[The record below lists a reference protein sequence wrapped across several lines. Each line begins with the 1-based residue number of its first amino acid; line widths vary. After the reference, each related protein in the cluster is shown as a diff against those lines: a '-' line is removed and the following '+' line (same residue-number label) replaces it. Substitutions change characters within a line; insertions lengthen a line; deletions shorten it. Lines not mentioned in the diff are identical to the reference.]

1 MNVLGILYWDRVEN
15 WNLNSEDPDFKYVG
29 VNPCAEEPL
38 PAGGSCLLG
47 SLNLSEFVR
56 HEYTENAELDYDDL
70 EKAVRI
76 ATRGLYDVLDE
87 GLSLHPLQEQRDA
100 VNKYKQIGLGMMG
113 IADMLIK
120 LNVKYGSD
128 EAVKLSEELS
138 NFILNISAQTSAL
151 IAKERGVYEA
161 YNYDLVSKSE
171 FFKQNFT
178 EETKAMIKEY
188 GLRGNQ
194 LLTLAPTGSIST
206 MLGISGGIEPIFNLS
221 YIRKTESLH
230 GEDVYY
236 KVYTPIVQEF
246 MERAG
251 IPDEDYLPETF
262 ITAMTLKPIERV
274 RMQAAWQKNID
285 ASISSTVNLPNEATI
300 EDVYEVYMEAWKHG
314 LKGIT
319 IYRDGCARG
328 AVLINEKKDEN
339 KKITIIDPIKQ
350 KLEENKKTM
359 THCPECGTE
368 MQHSGGCVCCP
379 QCSWSACN

>member
-1 MNVLGILYWDRVEN
+1 M
-15 WNLNSEDPDFKYVG
+15 
-29 VNPCAEEPL
+29 EEPL

-70 EKAVRI
+70 GKAVRI

-100 VNKYKQIGLGMMG
+100 VNRYKQIGLGMMG

>member
-1 MNVLGILYWDRVEN
+1 M
-15 WNLNSEDPDFKYVG
+15 
-29 VNPCAEEPL
+29 EEPL

-56 HEYTENAELDYDDL
+56 HEYTENAELDYEDL

-100 VNKYKQIGLGMMG
+100 VNRYKQIGLGMMG

-138 NFILNISAQTSAL
+138 NFLLNISAQTSAL

-194 LLTLAPTGSIST
+194 LLTLAP
-206 MLGISGGIEPIFNLS
+206 
-221 YIRKTESLH
+221 
-230 GEDVYY
+230 
-236 KVYTPIVQEF
+236 
-246 MERAG
+246 
-251 IPDEDYLPETF
+251 
-262 ITAMTLKPIERV
+262 LK
-274 RMQAAWQKNID
+274 
-285 ASISSTVNLPNEATI
+285 
-300 EDVYEVYMEAWKHG
+300 
-314 LKGIT
+314 
-319 IYRDGCARG
+319 
-328 AVLINEKKDEN
+328 
-339 KKITIIDPIKQ
+339 
-350 KLEENKKTM
+350 
-359 THCPECGTE
+359 
-368 MQHSGGCVCCP
+368 
-379 QCSWSACN
+379 